1 MVFGLKIEFECR
13 ANSLFYLGPRAR
25 LSFQVLARIKFDAAG
40 FSLQSLGRSCLSAN
54 FSEEWLTNFGVAAVF
69 FHNWCEYFQPRRRK
83 LNFPV
88 GYF

>member
-1 MVFGLKIEFECR
+1 LC
-13 ANSLFYLGPRAR
+13 
-25 LSFQVLARIKFDAAG
+25 
-40 FSLQSLGRSCLSAN
+40 AN